1 MKTQQTKLRR
11 GGGLAAGIMFLILTG
26 SAQAAGLLTPKDS
39 GLPELQ
45 IKDHQVHVVVEDGY
59 AITTVDQTFYNPN
72 GQDLEAIYSFP
83 VPKKGA
89 VSEFTMWIDGKPIS
103 GEVLEKKKA
112 REVYEEQK
120 SKNNDA
126 GLTEK
131 NDYKTFEMSVSPVRA
146 NQQTKVRIS
155 YIQPAHVDTGI
166 GRYLYPL
173 EEGGVDDAALAF
185 WKTNDKVSGTFSFD
199 LVLKS
204 AYPVADVRLPNHP
217 QAQITNNNGEWMIH
231 LDNHLIRSSSAQ
243 ADPSTL
249 TINQSNSGDDTPL
262 PTVQADPNFRLD
274 TDIAIYYRHAEN
286 LPGSVDLVAFKEATS
301 QRGTFMLTITPGM
314 DLQPIVEGRDWVFV
328 LDISGSMQGKYATLA
343 EGVSRALKT
352 MKPEDRFR
360 IVLFNDTAR
369 ELTNGF
375 VTATAQ
381 NVNHY
386 INAVSTVSP
395 NNGTNLYGGL
405 QLGLKSLDSDR
416 TSSIL
421 LVTDGVA
428 NVGVTEQKGFIEM
441 IKKYDIRLFTYIMG
455 NSANEP
461 LLNALTRE
469 TNGFA
474 INVSNSDDI
483 IGKILE
489 AQSKVNF
496 QALHGAQV
504 KINGVK
510 TADINP
516 SSIGSVYRG
525 QQLIVFG
532 HYFGSGPAEV
542 TLQGKISGLDKSY
555 STRFNFPE
563 AATTNPEIE
572 RLWAYASIEELIQ
585 QMDDFGETADKKQ
598 SVVDL
603 GVEYSLVTDYTSM
616 IVLKEEVYQ
625 ELGIDRRNQQRLKT
639 EYQARQVRSAQPAQS
654 YRVDTQQP
662 MFSGN
667 QPTYAGGGGAFG
679 PGAVLLFSPLLW
691 GLRKRKEDKV

>member
-1 MKTQQTKLRR
+1 MKTQNHHLKK
-11 GGGLAAGIMFLILTG
+11 GFGLAASIILLLIPNPAH
-26 SAQAAGLLTPKDS
+26 SAGLLTPKDS
-39 GLPELQ
+39 NLPELQ
-45 IKDHQVHVVVEDGY
+45 IKDHQVQVVVEDGY
-59 AITTVDQTFYNPN
+59 AVTTVDQTFYNPN

-89 VSEFTMWIDGKPIS
+89 VSEFTMWIDGKPIN

-112 REVYEEQK
+112 REVYEDQK

-131 NDYKTFEMSVSPVRA
+131 NDYKTFEMNVFPVRA
-146 NQQTKVRIS
+146 NQETKIRLS
-155 YIQPAHVDTGI
+155 YIQPAHIDTGI
-166 GRYLYPL
+166 GRYVYPL
-173 EEGGVDDAALAF
+173 EEGGVDEAALAF
-185 WKTNDKVSGTFSFD
+185 WTTNEKVSGTFSFD
-199 LVLKS
+199 LILKS
-204 AYPVADVRLPNHP
+204 AYPVADLRLPNHP
-217 QAQITNNNGEWMIH
+217 QAQITNTNNEWSIH
-231 LDNHLIRSSSAQ
+231 LDNHLIQTSTVQ
-243 ADPSTL
+243 PDPSTL
-249 TINQSNSGDDTPL
+249 TINQNNNGDDGPSQ
-262 PTVQADPNFRLD
+262 TVQGDPSFRLN
-274 TDIAIYYRHAEN
+274 TDIVVYYRHAEN
-286 LPGSVDLVAFKEATS
+286 LPGSVDLVAYKAESA

-328 LDISGSMQGKYATLA
+328 LDVSGSMEGKYATLA

-369 ELTNGF
+369 ELTTGF
-375 VTATAQ
+375 VAATQ
-381 NVNHY
+381 PNVDQY
-386 INAVSTVSP
+386 INAVSTITP
-395 NNGTNLYGGL
+395 NNGTNVYDGL
-405 QLGLKSLDSDR
+405 QLGLKGLDSDR

-428 NVGVTEQKGFIEM
+428 NVGVTEQKGFIEL
-441 IKKYDIRLFTYIMG
+441 IKKYDVRLFTFIMG

-461 LLNALTRE
+461 LLTALTRE
-469 TNGFA
+469 SNGFA
-474 INVSNSDDI
+474 LNVSNSDDI
-483 IGKILE
+483 IGKIME

-504 KINGVK
+504 KIDGVK
-510 TADINP
+510 TSDLNP
-516 SSIGSVYRG
+516 AVIGSVYRG

-532 HYFGSGPAEV
+532 HYFGSGPAQV
-542 TLQGKISGLDKSY
+542 TLKGEISGQEKVY
-555 STRFNFPE
+555 STNFQFPN
-563 AATTNPEIE
+563 AATANPEIE
-572 RLWAYASIEELIQ
+572 RLWAYATIEELIQ

-616 IVLKEEVYQ
+616 IVLKEEIFQ
-625 ELGIDRRNQQRLKT
+625 ELGIDRRNQQRLQT
-639 EYQARQVRSAQPAQS
+639 EYQARQVRSAQPVQS
-654 YRVDTQQP
+654 YRVDAQQP

-667 QPTYAGGGGAFG
+667 QPTYTGGGGAFG